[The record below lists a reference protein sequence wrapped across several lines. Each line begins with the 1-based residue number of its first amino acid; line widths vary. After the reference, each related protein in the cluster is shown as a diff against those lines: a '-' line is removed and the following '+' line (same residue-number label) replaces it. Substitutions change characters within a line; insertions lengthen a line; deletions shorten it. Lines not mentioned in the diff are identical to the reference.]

1 PRPVRGSPKPS
12 PRSRAAEAPTRR
24 SARWRCSTRP
34 GVSST
39 PSSPR
44 TDPTR
49 RHRRQGVS
57 MADPGSA
64 RARYRRILWFAA
76 RTIAQTWWFELIL
89 PRIGF
94 AEYVARGRAARLQG
108 IAKRFHALAVELGGL
123 MIKVG
128 QFMSSRL
135 DVLPPEITDELAG
148 LQDEVPPVPFAEIRA
163 AAEAELGVTFD
174 GAFAWV
180 DERALAAASL
190 GQVHR
195 ARLSDQGTADTGL
208 ENVVVKVQRPGI
220 DEIVAVDLAALRKV
234 AGWLRRVRIVSD
246 RVDAPALVEEFA
258 QTCMEEIDYLH
269 EAANAERFAENFSG
283 DP

>member
-1 PRPVRGSPKPS
+1 
-12 PRSRAAEAPTRR
+12 
-24 SARWRCSTRP
+24 
-34 GVSST
+34 
-39 PSSPR
+39 SPR

-135 DVLPPEITDELAG
+135 DVLPPEITNELAG
-148 LQDEVPPVPFAEIRA
+148 LQDEVPAVSFAELKA
-163 AAEAELGVTFD
+163 AAEAELGVPLVR
-174 GAFAWV
+174 AVALLH
-180 DERALAAASL
+180 ALAAVSASP
-190 GQVHR
+190 
-195 ARLSDQGTADTGL
+195 
-208 ENVVVKVQRPGI
+208 RPH
-220 DEIVAVDLAALRKV
+220 L
-234 AGWLRRVRIVSD
+234 
-246 RVDAPALVEEFA
+246 
-258 QTCMEEIDYLH
+258 
-269 EAANAERFAENFSG
+269 
-283 DP
+283 